1 VRLGRSHDGRT
12 GKEADKIFCKRVPG
26 KPTNRFS
33 KRIHSILDEVVRI
46 VTRLNE
52 PNALLAPEPLPAGKV
67 DPPNFNFSLK
77 RRRTQSHWLPTVTDL
92 HSRWCSGV
100 STKAKGR
107 ETSGALM

>member
-12 GKEADKIFCKRVPG
+12 GKEADKIYGKRVAG

-33 KRIHSILDEVVRI
+33 KRSDSILDEVVRI

-67 DPPNFNFSLK
+67 DPQILIFP
-77 RRRTQSHWLPTVTDL
+77 
-92 HSRWCSGV
+92 
-100 STKAKGR
+100 
-107 ETSGALM
+107 